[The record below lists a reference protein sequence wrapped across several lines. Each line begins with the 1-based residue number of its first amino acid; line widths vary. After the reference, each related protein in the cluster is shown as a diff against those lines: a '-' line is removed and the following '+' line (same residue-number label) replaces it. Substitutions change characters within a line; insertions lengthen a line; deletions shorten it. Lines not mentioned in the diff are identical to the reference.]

1 MLLIRLRQYYA
12 CQRECPQQDRAGLQ
26 CSSATGKVNVL
37 GLPSVGVTAARSGF
51 SAIAGALAGRAPAA
65 RRREGGARQGHGSA
79 LAAARLDMLD
89 GAAAALEGE
98 RDPRC
103 LLAGFETV
111 AVLAQ
116 AFARAGGEA
125 RRRAPPPVSPGLL
138 SRTLQ

>member
-1 MLLIRLRQYYA
+1 MHVSDSARNKTVLDFCAAPPQAKSTSWACLR
-12 CQRECPQQDRAGLQ
+12 
-26 CSSATGKVNVL
+26 SA
-37 GLPSVGVTAARSGF
+37 
-51 SAIAGALAGRAPAA
+51 
-65 RRREGGARQGHGSA
+65 QGHGSA